1 MNHLAV
7 LPLAIPALAGALL
20 LICGGNRPLL
30 ARVLGLAAT
39 ALGAA
44 AAVLL
49 AAESLSGGYRVYAL
63 GDWMAPFGIVLVAD
77 RLSALLV
84 LLTSIIALAA
94 LAYAAN
100 GWDLRGRHFHALFQF
115 QLMGINGAFLTGD
128 LFNLFVFFEVLL
140 IASYCLLLHGLGQQ
154 RLRAAVHYVAINLT
168 GSGVFLIAVSLLYG
182 VTGTLNMAHLAERIA
197 QTPEADIALVRAAG
211 LMLLGVFAVKA
222 ALFPL
227 YFWLPATY
235 SSASAPVAALFAIMT
250 KVGVY
255 AILRVTTLMFGGDSG
270 AAASLTSPWLLP
282 LALLTL
288 ALGVTGA
295 LGAKRLG
302 ELVAHLT
309 IASVGTLLTA
319 VAAGGNAALAG
330 ALYYLV
336 HSTVIVAALFLLTDL
351 VARQRGSTA
360 DTLVAAGAPRQPVLL
375 GIVFLLG
382 AAVVAG
388 APPSAGFL
396 GKVMILQGTAGSPVA
411 PWIWGTVLV
420 SSLAAL
426 VACSRAGSVLLWKVG
441 AEAAPDAVPAR
452 SAEWLPLG
460 ALMALSLL
468 LVAFAGPLHRHAEA
482 TAAQLL
488 APAQYVQ
495 AVVGNS
501 ADRAPR
507 PLGRELPR

>member
-20 LICGGNRPLL
+20 LIFGGNRPLL
-30 ARVLGLAAT
+30 ARALGLAAT

-44 AAVLL
+44 AAAML
-49 AAESLSGGYRVYAL
+49 AADSLSGEYRVYAL
-63 GDWMAPFGIVLVAD
+63 GNWAAPFGIVLVAD

-84 LLTSIIALAA
+84 LLTSVIAMAA

-154 RLRAAVHYVAINLT
+154 RLRAAVHYVAVNLT

-182 VTGTLNMAHLAERIA
+182 VTGTLNMAQLAERIA
-197 QTPEADIALVRAAG
+197 QAPEADIALVRAAG

-235 SSASAPVAALFAIMT
+235 ASASAPVAALFAIMT

-255 AILRVTTLMFGGDSG
+255 SILRVTTLMFGGDSG
-270 AAASLTSPWLLP
+270 AASNLVSPWLLP

-288 ALGVTGA
+288 ALGVIGA

-309 IASVGTLLTA
+309 IASVGTLLTT
-319 VAAGGNAALAG
+319 VAAGGSAALAG

-351 VARQRGSTA
+351 IARQRGAAA
-360 DTLVAAGAPRQPVLL
+360 DALVAAGALRQPVLL
-375 GIVFLLG
+375 GIAFLLG
-382 AAVVAG
+382 AATVAG

-396 GKVMILQGTAGSPVA
+396 GKVMILQGTAGAGAS
-411 PWIWGTVLV
+411 PWIWATILA

-441 AEAAPDAVPAR
+441 AEPAPEALPAR
-452 SAEWLPLG
+452 GGEWLSLG
-460 ALMALSLL
+460 ALMAVSLL

-488 APAQYVQ
+488 EPAQYVQ
-495 AVVGNS
+495 SVVGGNTE
-501 ADRAPR
+501 RAPR

>member
-1 MNHLAV
+1 
-7 LPLAIPALAGALL
+7 
-20 LICGGNRPLL
+20 
-30 ARVLGLAAT
+30 
-39 ALGAA
+39 
-44 AAVLL
+44 
-49 AAESLSGGYRVYAL
+49 
-63 GDWMAPFGIVLVAD
+63 
-77 RLSALLV
+77 
-84 LLTSIIALAA
+84 
-94 LAYAAN
+94 
-100 GWDLRGRHFHALFQF
+100 
-115 QLMGINGAFLTGD
+115 
-128 LFNLFVFFEVLL
+128 
-140 IASYCLLLHGLGQQ
+140 
-154 RLRAAVHYVAINLT
+154 
-168 GSGVFLIAVSLLYG
+168 
-182 VTGTLNMAHLAERIA
+182 MAHLAERIA

>member
-1 MNHLAV
+1 M
-7 LPLAIPALAGALL
+7 LPVAIPALAGALL
-20 LICGGNRPLL
+20 LICGINRPMLE
-30 ARVLGLAAT
+30 RVLGLAAT
-39 ALGAA
+39 ALGTV
-44 AAVLL
+44 AAVAL
-49 AAESLSGGYRVYAL
+49 AADSLSGEYRVYAL

-94 LAYAAN
+94 LTYAAN
-100 GWDLRGRHFHALFQF
+100 GWDRRGRHFHALFQF

-154 RLRAAVHYVAINLT
+154 RLKAAVHYVAVNLT
-168 GSGVFLIAVSLLYG
+168 GSGVFLIAVSLLYS
-182 VTGTLNMAHLAERIA
+182 VTGTLNMAQLAERIA

-235 SSASAPVAALFAIMT
+235 ASASPPVAALFAIMT

-255 AILRVTTLMFGGDSG
+255 SILRVTTLMFSGDSG
-270 AAASLTSPWLLP
+270 ASASLTSPWLLP

-288 ALGVTGA
+288 AFGVIGA

-302 ELVAHLT
+302 VLVAHLT
-309 IASVGTLLTA
+309 VASVGTLLATL
-319 VAAGGNAALAG
+319 AAGGSAGLAG

-336 HSTVIVAALFLLTDL
+336 HSALIVAALFLLTDL
-351 VARQRGSTA
+351 IARQRGSAA
-360 DTLVAAGAPRQPVLL
+360 DNLISAGPLRQPVLL
-375 GIVFLLG
+375 GIAFLL
-382 AAVVAG
+382 ATVTVAG

-396 GKVMILQGTAGSPVA
+396 GKLMILQGTADNPAA

-420 SSLAAL
+420 TSLAAL
-426 VACSRAGSVLLWKVG
+426 VACSRAGSVLLWKITS
-441 AEAAPDAVPAR
+441 APAPDTLPER
-452 SAEWLPLG
+452 ISEWLPLG
-460 ALMALSLL
+460 VLMTVSLL
-468 LVAFAGPLHRHAEA
+468 LVIFAGPLHRHAEA
-482 TAAQLL
+482 TATQLL
-488 APAQYVQ
+488 SPSQYVQ

-501 ADRAPR
+501 TDRAPR

>member
-7 LPLAIPALAGALL
+7 LPVAIPALAGALL
-20 LICGGNRPLL
+20 LICGGSRPLL
-30 ARVLGLAAT
+30 ERVLGIAT
-39 ALGAA
+39 TVLGAA
-44 AAVLL
+44 AAAAL
-49 AAESLSGGYRVYAL
+49 AADSLSGAYRVYAL

-84 LLTSIIALAA
+84 LLTSVIALAA

-100 GWDLRGRHFHALFQF
+100 GWDRRGRHFHALFQF

-154 RLRAAVHYVAINLT
+154 RLKAAVHYVAVNLT

-197 QTPEADIALVRAAG
+197 QTPEADIALVRAAC

-235 SSASAPVAALFAIMT
+235 ASASPPVAALFAIMT

-255 AILRVTTLMFGGDSG
+255 SILRVSTLMFGGDSG

-288 ALGVTGA
+288 ALGVIGA

-309 IASVGTLLTA
+309 VASVGTLLATL
-319 VAAGGNAALAG
+319 AAGGSAGLAG

-336 HSTVIVAALFLLTDL
+336 HSTLIIAALFLLSDL
-351 VARQRGSTA
+351 IARQRGSAA
-360 DTLVAAGAPRQPVLL
+360 DSLVAAGPPRQPVLL
-375 GIVFLLG
+375 GIAFLL
-382 AAVVAG
+382 AAATVAG

-396 GKVMILQGTAGSPVA
+396 GKVMILQGIADHPA
-411 PWIWGTVLV
+411 AAWIWGTVLA

-426 VACSRAGSVLLWKVG
+426 VACSRAGSVLLWKFT
-441 AEAAPDAVPAR
+441 AEPAR
-452 SAEWLPLG
+452 EITAVRGSEWLPLCS
-460 ALMALSLL
+460 LMAASLL
-468 LVAFAGPLHRHAEA
+468 LVGFAGPLHRHAEA

-488 APAQYVQ
+488 APSQYVQ

-501 ADRAPR
+501 TGRAPQ

>member
-1 MNHLAV
+1 VNHLAV
-7 LPLAIPALAGALL
+7 LPLVIPALAGALL
-20 LICGGNRPLL
+20 LICGGSRPHL

-39 ALGAA
+39 VLGAA
-44 AAVLL
+44 AAAAL
-49 AAESLSGGYRVYAL
+49 AADSLSGGYRVYAL
-63 GDWMAPFGIVLVAD
+63 GDWVAPFGIVLVAD

-84 LLTSIIALAA
+84 LLTSVIALAA
-94 LAYAAN
+94 LAHAAG

-140 IASYCLLLHGLGQQ
+140 IASYCLLLHGLGPQ
-154 RLRAAVHYVAINLT
+154 RLKAAVHYVAVNLT

-182 VTGTLNMAHLAERIA
+182 VTGTLNMAQLAERIP
-197 QTPEADIALVRAAG
+197 QIPEADIALARAAC

-235 SSASAPVAALFAIMT
+235 ASASPPVAALFAIMT

-255 AILRVTTLMFGGDSG
+255 SILRVTTLMFGGESE

-288 ALGVTGA
+288 ALGVIGA
-295 LGAKRLG
+295 LGAKKLG

-309 IASVGTLLTA
+309 VASVGTLLTTI
-319 VAAGGNAALAG
+319 AAGGSAALAG

-336 HSTVIVAALFLLTDL
+336 HSTLVIAALFLLTDL
-351 VARQRGSTA
+351 IARQRGSAA
-360 DTLVAAGAPRQPVLL
+360 DELAAAGPPRQPVLL
-375 GIVFLLG
+375 GIAFLL
-382 AAVVAG
+382 AAATVAG

-396 GKVMILQGTAGSPVA
+396 GKVMILQGTADHPAA
-411 PWIWGTVLV
+411 PWIWGTLLA

-426 VACSRAGSVLLWKVG
+426 VACSRAGSVLLWKSTG
-441 AEAAPDAVPAR
+441 DAAPDTADAR
-452 SAEWLPLG
+452 GAGWLPLCG
-460 ALMALSLL
+460 LMAVSLL
-468 LVAFAGPLHRHAEA
+468 LVTFAGPLHRHAEA

-488 APAQYVQ
+488 SPSEYVQ
-495 AVVGNS
+495 AVVGGTG
-501 ADRAPR
+501 DRAPR
-507 PLGRELPR
+507 PLGVEKPR